1 MRQNA
6 MTITPLSD
14 ILGAEITGVEI
25 TADMDDDEFAAIEN
39 ALHEHL
45 VVVIRDQDVA
55 PADFVAFAARFGRP
69 EPHVID
75 QFHHPADP
83 NILILSNRKDEAG
96 NALGLADGGSYFH
109 TDYSYLAVPA
119 RCTLL
124 YGIELPDDNAG
135 TTFADQRAAYAAL
148 DDATKQRIDAL
159 VCRHHYGNR
168 DDLDRTSRTVASP
181 LSADQEA
188 KMKWEHHPLVRRH
201 PHTGQKSL
209 YAVSGSSF
217 GIDGM
222 ADADA
227 LELLDT
233 LKQHSTS
240 PRFCHQ
246 PTYKKGDVVI
256 WDNCSLLH
264 CAPLVDPSIPR
275 TLWRITVKEAGPT
288 L

>member
-1 MRQNA
+1 MRQNGI
-6 MTITPLSD
+6 TITPLSD
-14 ILGAEITGVEI
+14 VVGAEITGVAI
-25 TADMDDDEFAAIEN
+25 NAAMDEAAFAAIED
-39 ALHEHL
+39 ALHRHL
-45 VVVIRDQDVA
+45 VVVIRDQNLE
-55 PADFVAFAARFGRP
+55 PADFAAFAKRFGPP

-75 QFHHPADP
+75 QFHHRADP
-83 NILILSNRKDEAG
+83 NILILSNRKDEDG
-96 NALGLADGGSYFH
+96 EPMGLADGGSYFH

-135 TTFADQRAAYAAL
+135 TTFANQRAAYEAL
-148 DDATKQRIDAL
+148 DDATKNGIDGL

-168 DDLDRTSRTVASP
+168 HDLDRSSRTVASP
-181 LSADQEA
+181 LSSDQEE
-188 KMKWEHHPLVRRH
+188 KMQWQRHPLVRRH

-222 ADADA
+222 ADDA
-227 LELLDT
+227 AVTLLDE
-233 LKQHSTS
+233 LQQHSTD

-246 PTYKKGDVVI
+246 PTYEKGDVVI

-264 CAPLVDPSIPR
+264 CAPLVDPTIPR
-275 TLWRITVKEAGPT
+275 TLWRITVKEQGPT